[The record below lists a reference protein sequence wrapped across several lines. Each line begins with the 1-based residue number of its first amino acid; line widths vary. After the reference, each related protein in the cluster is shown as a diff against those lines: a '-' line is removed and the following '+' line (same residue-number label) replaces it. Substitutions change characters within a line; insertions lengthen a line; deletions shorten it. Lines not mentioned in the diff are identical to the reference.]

1 MRRCAGLTTTMSL
14 SILKQ
19 YVKQYAPRPLLE
31 ILFKMTDRVRERSL
45 GYSRFVDPKQAMGA
59 AEFGASEQFDPALIS
74 LFDLVLRFDHRN
86 PIAIDRAHNLF
97 LVGAVLSKKPRNVLE
112 LGIGTGYLT
121 MSLIHALRYNGVGQL
136 TSVDNWFDTHGIE
149 PKFGADLRAAG
160 VKIVSSGEKEFWQ
173 QARSSS
179 FDFLISDADHQ
190 NSADWFEH
198 HIRVVE
204 RDGLMFFHD
213 TNMPD
218 MFPGLAKLEARIKN
232 LGFPYYH
239 FTQSSRPDE
248 NCGRG
253 MLFVINKKE

>member
-1 MRRCAGLTTTMSL
+1 MSL

-19 YVKQYAPRPLLE
+19 YVKQYVPRPLIE
-31 ILFKMTDRVRERSL
+31 ILFKMNDRVKERSL
-45 GYSRFVDPKQAMGA
+45 GYRRFVDPKQTVGA
-59 AEFGASEQFDPALIS
+59 TGHWGTEQFDPALVS
-74 LFDLVLRFDHRN
+74 LLDLILRFDHRN
-86 PIAIDRAHNLF
+86 PIAIDRAHNVF
-97 LVGAVLSKKPRNVLE
+97 LIGAVLSKKPRNVLE

-160 VKIVSSGEKEFWQ
+160 VKIVFSGEKEFLQ

-190 NSADWFEH
+190 NSAEWFDH

-213 TNMPD
+213 TNLPD
-218 MFPGLAKLEARIKN
+218 MFPGIAKLEARTKE

-239 FTQSSRPDE
+239 FTESSRPDE